1 MSIFNR
7 NNKITL
13 DKLSFD
19 SLKDLKNKI
28 EDELKKRNEDRQG
41 TLENIA
47 KQIREL
53 LELKENRNKYL
64 VFNMDGYF
72 KVISVADTDVEYS
85 CCGNPSYSS
94 IIFHSH
100 KGGVEYGT
108 SGNIC
113 VRLSDN
119 YYPNQVHISLFDTTN
134 AIEVVKN
141 SLKTKEEV
149 LEIIQKHLTKCGEE
163 FVKHHFDIAK
173 DRLNLK

>member
-7 NNKITL
+7 DNKITL

-19 SLKDLKNKI
+19 SLKDLKSKI

-41 TLENIA
+41 TLGNVV

-94 IIFHSH
+94 ISFHSH
-100 KGGVEYGT
+100 NGGIEYGT
-108 SGNIC
+108 FGNIWE
-113 VRLSDN
+113 RLSN
-119 YYPNQVHISLFDTTN
+119 YSNQMYLSLFDTTN
-134 AIEVVKN
+134 VLEVVKN

-149 LEIIQKHLTKCGEE
+149 LEILKNHLTKCSEE
-163 FVKHHFDIAK
+163 FVKYHFDIAK
-173 DRLNLK
+173 DRLKLK

>member
-1 MSIFNR
+1 M
-7 NNKITL
+7 

-28 EDELKKRNEDRQG
+28 EDELKKRNEDIQG
-41 TLENIA
+41 TLGNIA

-108 SGNIC
+108 FGNIWE
-113 VRLSDN
+113 RLSN
-119 YYPNQVHISLFDTTN
+119 YSNQMYISLFDTTN

-141 SLKTKEEV
+141 SLRTKEEV
-149 LEIIQKHLTKCGEE
+149 LEILQNHLTKCGEE
-163 FVKHHFDIAK
+163 FVKYQFDVAK